1 MAKKKSIRVDF
12 VKSCITYNKLN
23 MITKIAISG
32 IEKMIKRVRLDYKPV
47 AKRTSEEAAFV
58 VSAEHVAAI
67 NKSIEKKLERNKR
80 ERRESEKEAEKFIV
94 R

>member
-1 MAKKKSIRVDF
+1 MAKKKSVRVDF

-67 NKSIEKKLERNKR
+67 NKSIEKKLEKNKR
-80 ERRESEKEAEKFIV
+80 ERRESEKEAGKYIV

>member
-1 MAKKKSIRVDF
+1 MAKKKSIRDDF
-12 VKSCITYNKLN
+12 VKSCIAYNKLN
-23 MITKIAISG
+23 TIAKIAISG

-67 NKSIEKKLERNKR
+67 NKSIEKKLEKNKR
-80 ERRESEKEAEKFIV
+80 ERRESEKEAGKYIV

>member
-12 VKSCITYNKLN
+12 VKSCTTYNKLN
-23 MITKIAISG
+23 MIAKIAISG
-32 IEKMIKRVRLDYKPV
+32 IEKMIKRVWLDYKPV

-67 NKSIEKKLERNKR
+67 NKSIEKKLEKNKR
-80 ERRESEKEAEKFIV
+80 ERRESEKEAGKYIV